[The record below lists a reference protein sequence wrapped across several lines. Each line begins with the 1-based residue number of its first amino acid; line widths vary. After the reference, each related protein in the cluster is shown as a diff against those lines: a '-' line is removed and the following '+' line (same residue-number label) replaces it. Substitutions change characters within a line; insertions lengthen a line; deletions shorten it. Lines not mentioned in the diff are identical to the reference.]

1 MQDILDITQW
11 REDTNFMIDWQEQ
24 SLKIYNEIFFLPR
37 EHKMHIFERK
47 CNVLFIWHTDNS
59 FDIFPKISD
68 HFPKIVE
75 KLVRRSHKRCPSVS
89 EHFRRLPKIAEYFR
103 EEFGD
108 LSIIDRRI

>member
-68 HFPKIVE
+68 HFPKIV
-75 KLVRRSHKRCPSVS
+75 
-89 EHFRRLPKIAEYFR
+89 
-103 EEFGD
+103 
-108 LSIIDRRI
+108 